1 MPNFEDDTLGESES
15 GRNPCPWLLL
25 QFDPDAILG
34 DPETLELSHLLEL
47 GILVATSLR
56 QDSRLKRTVIVEIF
70 FSLTTPI
77 GLAIGFGISIVYS
90 ETSPTELIVEGIFN
104 SAAAAILIYMAL
116 VDLLTAGFMSARMQ
130 DSPKLLIGAI
140 VQNF

>member
-1 MPNFEDDTLGESES
+1 M
-15 GRNPCPWLLL
+15 
-25 QFDPDAILG
+25 
-34 DPETLELSHLLEL
+34 
-47 GILVATSLR
+47 ATSLR
-56 QDSRLKRTVIVEIF
+56 QASRLKRTVIVEIF